1 LIPAQARAVTRS
13 AVRLPLTRAVARIA
27 SVLPQGQTLPE
38 RAWRRRHHALLAILW
53 LHVFGLPVFALF
65 RGYGVAHSLL
75 HGVSLALLAGL
86 ATVLSSHRRA
96 AASLVSLGLIS
107 SSALLVHSWG
117 GVIEGHFHFFVMI
130 ALLALYEDWLPFL
143 LAAAY
148 VVIHHGVAGAIDPH
162 AVYNHPDAVA
172 HPWKWALIHGGF
184 VVAAGAASVATW
196 RLNEDVRLAMRSSQE
211 QLREAQRMARIGSW
225 QWDVRSNEVTWSEEL
240 FAIMGVDPQ
249 NWTPTYEGFLE
260 YLHSDDRERIEK
272 TIRESLETGR
282 RFQYEARIITPDG
295 RERVIDVTGDVA
307 HDGRGSVKMVGTAQD
322 ITDRKKIEQ
331 ELSLREEAEREYRAR
346 SDFLSR
352 VSHELRTPLNAI
364 LGFSQLMELEE
375 LTAEQR
381 RHIEQITKGGRHL
394 LELINEVLEISRIE
408 SGNMNVSLEPVPVQ
422 DVVDEVLQLLEPLA
436 NRRSITLESRLP
448 AGKRFVEADK
458 QRLKQV
464 LLNLVSNGIKY
475 NRDGG
480 SVRIRLEETCP
491 GKTFLLVTD
500 SGKGI
505 AEDKL
510 AKVFHPFERLDVDQ
524 ARIEGTGLGLT
535 LSKLLVEA
543 MGGSL
548 AVESQPWVGTTFI
561 VQLGASVAPETDTV
575 VLDSISEPPSGNGK
589 PGRSFSVLY
598 VEDNISNF
606 ELVEQVLLRRPEV
619 SLLAAMNGNLG
630 FELAKEHRPDL
641 ILVDLHLPGM
651 SGEELLERLK
661 ADPATSTIPVVV
673 ISADATESQ
682 IERLRSA
689 GACDYLTKPIELTSF
704 LELVDRTI
712 ETTLVA

>member
-1 LIPAQARAVTRS
+1 
-13 AVRLPLTRAVARIA
+13 
-27 SVLPQGQTLPE
+27 
-38 RAWRRRHHALLAILW
+38 
-53 LHVFGLPVFALF
+53 
-65 RGYGVAHSLL
+65 
-75 HGVSLALLAGL
+75 
-86 ATVLSSHRRA
+86 
-96 AASLVSLGLIS
+96 
-107 SSALLVHSWG
+107 
-117 GVIEGHFHFFVMI
+117 
-130 ALLALYEDWLPFL
+130 
-143 LAAAY
+143 
-148 VVIHHGVAGAIDPH
+148 
-162 AVYNHPDAVA
+162 
-172 HPWKWALIHGGF
+172 
-184 VVAAGAASVATW
+184 
-196 RLNEDVRLAMRSSQE
+196 
-211 QLREAQRMARIGSW
+211 
-225 QWDVRSNEVTWSEEL
+225 
-240 FAIMGVDPQ
+240 
-249 NWTPTYEGFLE
+249 
-260 YLHSDDRERIEK
+260 
-272 TIRESLETGR
+272 
-282 RFQYEARIITPDG
+282 
-295 RERVIDVTGDVA
+295 
-307 HDGRGSVKMVGTAQD
+307 
-322 ITDRKKIEQ
+322 
-331 ELSLREEAEREYRAR
+331 
-346 SDFLSR
+346 
-352 VSHELRTPLNAI
+352 
-364 LGFSQLMELEE
+364 
-375 LTAEQR
+375 
-381 RHIEQITKGGRHL
+381 
-394 LELINEVLEISRIE
+394 
-408 SGNMNVSLEPVPVQ
+408 
-422 DVVDEVLQLLEPLA
+422 
-436 NRRSITLESRLP
+436 
-448 AGKRFVEADK
+448 
-458 QRLKQV
+458 
-464 LLNLVSNGIKY
+464 
-475 NRDGG
+475 
-480 SVRIRLEETCP
+480 
-491 GKTFLLVTD
+491 VTD

-630 FELAKEHRPDL
+630 FELAREHRPDL

-712 ETTLVA
+712 ETTLVV